1 MTDIQTRNGIKKGDE
16 VLFLG
21 PSRVH
26 VQHGQ
31 FAQSLLKKGKAYMVE
46 FVFPGDDYEQLELL
60 GEPEHLFIHDQFLK
74 IGPR

>member
-16 VLFLG
+16 VIFTG

-26 VQHGQ
+26 RQHGQ
-31 FAQSLLKKGKAYMVE
+31 FAQSLLKKGKAYIVE
-46 FVFPGDDYEQLELL
+46 FVFPGDDFEQIELL
-60 GEPEHLFIHDQFLK
+60 GEPEHLFIHDQFHK